1 MMWYYAL
8 YMDGKQYTLAMVV
21 PGMIKNI
28 FSCSP
33 LSPYCWRCFWA

>member
-21 PGMIKNI
+21 PGMIRT
-28 FSCSP
+28 FSYFPIESV
-33 LSPYCWRCFWA
+33 L